1 MQNAIFIMTLMIRSH
16 LILIFLLILTA
27 YKLTGKSIP
36 SPPSVM
42 LISNVTQPSCFD
54 ANDGKI
60 SITITSGL
68 APYTANWSS
77 DNGFTSDQ
85 LSIINL
91 SPGMY
96 NIEVTDAAG
105 DIGIISNIIVVPPSP
120 VMVDIMTTN
129 ILCEGDKSGAIEA
142 IATGGTSPYQFS
154 LDGDIYQS
162 SNSFINLSDGRY
174 SLYTRDINGCTR
186 QSNFVIEET
195 SIGSIDLGP
204 DTLAYFNQYIMMDPT
219 FDLEGEN
226 LLIEWS
232 GSDLS
237 YLSCI
242 DCLNPIIGPI
252 NKGLVYQVTVIDEN
266 GCLYKDE
273 IRIFLYKLN
282 FVNIPTGFT
291 PNNDGQNDLLLVF
304 GAKESIVKDFRVFDR
319 FGSMI
324 YRFTNYD
331 INRTDIGWD
340 GRTETGE
347 PAMPGP
353 YLWTVEV
360 LYPDGELSK
369 ETGST
374 TLIR

>member
-1 MQNAIFIMTLMIRSH
+1 MIRSYI
-16 LILIFLLILTA
+16 ILIFLLILTA
-27 YKLTGKSIP
+27 FKLTGKSIP